1 MTVFA
6 DLTRPDYPMAAQ
18 RTAETERL
26 AMPTTPQ
33 KDSPYNILALPP
45 ETILILLA
53 QGLERQY
60 DTLRN
65 NRSVVRQKQ
74 TELDASLIAALP
86 RLSAL
91 YMCEGKEDKAA
102 SVHKLMEMATTP
114 LKEWGIDYFAKEDFP
129 YQDVI
134 LIDPQTL
141 APTPE
146 SFELAAKSGGYGED
160 QILEDHYHTQVRDL
174 VQSARTRR
182 DQLYTSIREFIVR
195 HPLAT
200 IREIEDW
207 KDSLR
212 FPKAKP
218 TLASFYRDIPVG
230 WTHDGTVHQCSNCGG
245 LLKPHPDKRL
255 YPDGICVVS
264 NCRKKGIFHKTDE
277 LSDSQDMKLL
287 KNQLLTYWVGPGLDE
302 IKIYDAAKAAGRNAA
317 LYPSS
322 DACDI
327 SLDGFAVG
335 IDAKSYTSAMLLI
348 KRLNN
353 SIGRLIEYDRK
364 IIAVSDEL
372 DDRFGNYMATLRSEK
387 KDAAND
393 LEFITVGALIRSIHS
408 GEI

>member
-1 MTVFA
+1 MYKKYGRQFVENSEHTARYQDKKDDIA
-6 DLTRPDYPMAAQ
+6 DV
-18 RTAETERL
+18 
-26 AMPTTPQ
+26 
-33 KDSPYNILALPP
+33 PP
-45 ETILILLA
+45 NEKRYETILFLLA

-60 DTLRN
+60 DMLKN
-65 NRSVVRQKQ
+65 NHSIVRQKQ
-74 TELDASLIAALP
+74 KDLDDNLVSVLP

-146 SFELAAKSGGYGED
+146 SLELAAKAGGYGED
-160 QILEDHYHTQVRDL
+160 QILEDHYHNQVRDL
-174 VQSARTRR
+174 VQSASTRR
-182 DQLYTSIREFIVR
+182 DELYTSIREFIVR

-207 KDSLR
+207 KDSLK

-218 TLASFYRDIPVG
+218 TLAGFYRDIPIG
-230 WTHDGTVHQCSNCGG
+230 WTHGGRVHKCSNCGG
-245 LLKPHPDKRL
+245 LLKSHPDRTL

-264 NCRKKGIFHKTDE
+264 NCRKKGIFPKTDE
-277 LSDSQDMKLL
+277 VSDSQNMKLL
-287 KNQLLTYWVGPGLDE
+287 NKQLLTYWVGPGLDE
-302 IKIYDAAKAAGRNAA
+302 IRIYDAAKSRGRNAV
-317 LYPSS
+317 LYHSS

-335 IDAKSYTSAMLLI
+335 IDVKSYTSAMLLI
-348 KRLNN
+348 KRLNK

-364 IIAVSDEL
+364 IIAISDEL

-387 KDAAND
+387 KDVADD
-393 LEFITVGALIRSIHS
+393 LEFITVGSLIRSIQS

>member
-1 MTVFA
+1 MS
-6 DLTRPDYPMAAQ
+6 
-18 RTAETERL
+18 
-26 AMPTTPQ
+26 TTPQ
-33 KDSPYNILALPP
+33 KNSPYNILTSPP
-45 ETILILLA
+45 ETVLILLA

-65 NRSVVRQKQ
+65 NHSVLRQRKAD
-74 TELDASLIAALP
+74 LDANLTSALP

-129 YQDVI
+129 YQDII

-146 SFELAAKSGGYGED
+146 SLELAAKSGGYGED

-174 VQSARTRR
+174 VQSARKRR

-207 KDSLR
+207 KDSLK
-212 FPKAKP
+212 FPKAKQ
-218 TLASFYRDIPVG
+218 TLAGFYRDIPVG
-230 WTHDGTVHQCSNCGG
+230 WTHCGTVHKCSNCGG
-245 LLKPHPDKRL
+245 LLKPHPDKTL
-255 YPDGICVVS
+255 YPDGLCVVS
-264 NCRKKGIFHKTDE
+264 NCRKKGIFPKTDD
-277 LSDSQDMKLL
+277 LPDYQDMKLL
-287 KNQLLTYWVGPGLDE
+287 NNQLLTYWVGPGLDE
-302 IKIYDAAKAAGRNAA
+302 IQIYDTAKSAGRNAC

-348 KRLNN
+348 KRLNS
-353 SIGRLIEYDRK
+353 SIGRLTEYDRK
-364 IIAVSDEL
+364 IIAISDEL

-387 KDAAND
+387 KDAAID
-393 LEFITVGALIRSIHS
+393 LEFITVGSLIRLIHS